1 MKEILLIL
9 IFYEDIFARSLTLN
23 LKLTLQSLLAFTD
36 HLPREDDAFDRYE
49 PLNLVIIVFNPKR
62 FYYYIICF
70 IKLIVLITFK

>member
-23 LKLTLQSLLAFTD
+23 LKLTLQSLLPFTD
-36 HLPREDDAFDRYE
+36 HLLREDDAFDRYE
-49 PLNLVIIVFNPKR
+49 PLNLVNIVFNPKR

-70 IKLIVLITFK
+70 IKLIVLIASK